1 MERRTLVGAGLL
13 AGLGAL
19 SASTS
24 ASASAAA
31 SPLLAAASPAG
42 AAAAAAADDDQLV
55 AGALG
60 ELRRALQQQIDF
72 QQGPWRAIGRVRD
85 QQRTYLRAS
94 QKYPDFIEVGLQVW
108 DSVYDWHVA
117 TQQPLSVARLA
128 DGRYAMTFGFSTL
141 VLRHDLEAGHV
152 GFGFDG
158 DRPR

>member
-13 AGLGAL
+13 AGLGTL

-24 ASASAAA
+24 
-31 SPLLAAASPAG
+31 AASPAG
-42 AAAAAAADDDQLV
+42 AAAAAGAGDDDQLV

-72 QQGPWRAIGRVRD
+72 QQGPWRAIGRVRE

-141 VLRHDLEAGHV
+141 VLRHDLDAGYI

>member
-13 AGLGAL
+13 AGLGTL
-19 SASTS
+19 SPTS
-24 ASASAAA
+24 ALA
-31 SPLLAAASPAG
+31 SPSSSAASPAG
-42 AAAAAAADDDQLV
+42 GAAAAGAADDDQLV

-141 VLRHDLEAGHV
+141 VLRHDLDAGHV

>member
-13 AGLGAL
+13 AGLGTL
-19 SASTS
+19 SASTV
-24 ASASAAA
+24 
-31 SPLLAAASPAG
+31 AASPAG
-42 AAAAAAADDDQLV
+42 AAAAAAAADDDQLV

-72 QQGPWRAIGRVRD
+72 EQAPWRAIGRVRE

-141 VLRHDLEAGHV
+141 VLRHDLDAGHI